1 MDDDNESTPFER
13 LEQVYRYEGGIT
25 VSIGDQGDMATW
37 FERQGRLHIED
48 IDGGRVDLYPDQID
62 DLVKF
67 IERIKGERD
76 E

>member
-1 MDDDNESTPFER
+1 M
-13 LEQVYRYEGGIT
+13 YEGGIT
-25 VSIGDQGDMATW
+25 VNIGDQGDKATW
-37 FERQGRLHIED
+37 FEAQGRLHIED
-48 IDGGRVDLYPDQID
+48 IDGGMVDLYPDQID